1 MTGLVIQIDERRTI
15 DTAKTAMLLLKSRA
29 IRTEYFR
36 DRKPEIDDVAWN
48 ILMDL
53 IASKET
59 EEPVTSHDM
68 AVTHNVAIGTMIRY
82 VTFLI
87 DIDLITKNKDAAVT
101 ERMSLALTETGDT
114 LTSNALRIIGRELAN
129 F

>member
-1 MTGLVIQIDERRTI
+1 MTGLVIQIDERHPI
-15 DTAKTAMLLLKSRA
+15 DNAKTAMLLLKSRA

-36 DRKPEIDDVAWN
+36 DRKPEIDDVAWH

-53 IASKET
+53 FASKET
-59 EEPVTSHDM
+59 KTPVISQDL
-68 AVTHNVAIGTMIRY
+68 AVTHNVAIGTMTRY
-82 VTFLI
+82 VAFLI
-87 DIDLITKNKDAAVT
+87 DIDLIKKNKDAAVE

-114 LTSNALRIIGRELAN
+114 LTNNALRIIGRELAN